1 MMALIAR
8 KEIPASLAHESSM
21 VRSAGC
27 QANNAVIATSIFLL
41 AKTIGKVEQ
50 KWNKFVFK
58 NNKSNFFILLIDC
71 M

>member
-8 KEIPASLAHESSM
+8 KEKPSSLAHGSSM

-41 AKTIGKVEQ
+41 AKTIGKAEQ
-50 KWNKFVFK
+50 KWNKFVF
-58 NNKSNFFILLIDC
+58 
-71 M
+71 